1 LTQLATDMKH
11 PDPQALQGFG
21 QQLLI
26 SLREQGVL
34 LGTRT

>member
-1 LTQLATDMKH
+1 MAH
-11 PDPQALQGFG
+11 PYPQALQGFG

-34 LGTRT
+34 LGTLL